1 MFSFPQYKLLTLP
14 VLFTQIPRQVHTRQ
28 DPNGVS
34 CNAWYSHFKFIII
47 QIFHLSKTYKNTS
60 QVRKWGR
67 LHAVIT
73 SMTCKF
79 SLFDRGRLEN
89 YEQSCA
95 VDSVTKQCA
104 GLPGDCRM
112 AMLGILGTD
121 LRSNCACKG
130 TDFTQLYDCMG
141 WQRILWFNPCVG
153 KYTSRL
159 SYSLLF
165 IWIFLSNIGS
175 PNWYKIINRR

>member
-1 MFSFPQYKLLTLP
+1 MRSSW
-14 VLFTQIPRQVHTRQ
+14 RS
-28 DPNGVS
+28 D
-34 CNAWYSHFKFIII
+34 YS
-47 QIFHLSKTYKNTS
+47 Y
-60 QVRKWGR
+60 RMR
-67 LHAVIT
+67 
-73 SMTCKF
+73 CKF

-104 GLPGDCRM
+104 GLPADCRM

-159 SYSLLF
+159 SYSLDLILVLPTRIKLLIADKF
-165 IWIFLSNIGS
+165 TWKKILYFLCVVNCQIFLAIYVISNHI
-175 PNWYKIINRR
+175 WYCSGM

>member
-1 MFSFPQYKLLTLP
+1 M
-14 VLFTQIPRQVHTRQ
+14 I
-28 DPNGVS
+28 
-34 CNAWYSHFKFIII
+34 
-47 QIFHLSKTYKNTS
+47 
-60 QVRKWGR
+60 
-67 LHAVIT
+67 
-73 SMTCKF
+73 CKF
-79 SLFDRGRLEN
+79 GALFHRGRLEN

-153 KYTSRL
+153 ESTL
-159 SYSLLF
+159 STTVLLIVLFKVLLIHSL
-165 IWIFLSNIGS
+165 SSKN
-175 PNWYKIINRR
+175 KIINFRRINTNLNIIFVCACQSCNRKTASFI